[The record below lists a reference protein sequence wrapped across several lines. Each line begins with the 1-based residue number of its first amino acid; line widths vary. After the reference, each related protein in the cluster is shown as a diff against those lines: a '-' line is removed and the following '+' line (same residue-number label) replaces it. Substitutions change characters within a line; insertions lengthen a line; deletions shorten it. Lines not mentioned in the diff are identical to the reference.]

1 MKLSIVKYTLA
12 IIGLFSVTS
21 CTDYLDNA
29 PDDILTLE
37 MVFNSKNR
45 TEEWLAGIYD
55 GIPDPYTPMMRNYD
69 AYADDFSPSQDW
81 RAFADWDC
89 IDKILG
95 NWTPQSEWKGNFW
108 GDFPVRIRS
117 AYIFI
122 NNVKALPEQQVYQED
137 VDNMKAEARFLIAYY
152 YYLLV
157 NTYGAI
163 PLQTWLTDMNAPTE
177 EILIGQTPYDE
188 VINWL
193 DTEFQE
199 VAKQLPAVYTED
211 RNYGHATSIM
221 ALAIRARML
230 LFAAS
235 PLVNGNDDPDYAAY
249 QNNKGQNIFNST
261 YDPTKWERAVKACKE
276 LIDEAEKNGY
286 HLYYEYNED
295 GSIDPFMSYSNMCYK
310 EFNQGNKEILFPRP
324 DVSADLYSQHA
335 VPRGSRGQ
343 GGLGVTQEL
352 VDAFFMSNGLP
363 AITGYE
369 PNGEPIINQ
378 ASGYNESGFS
388 TEPDVRKT
396 KWIEGDKDAKS
407 SNTENT
413 VAPAGT
419 FNMYVNR
426 EPRFYVSVLYNGAW
440 YRQDSRYVDFYY
452 MGEDGRPASGS
463 LWDAPQTGYLL
474 RKRVHPETNILN
486 YTIPY
491 RPGII
496 CRLAEAYLNYAEALN
511 EWDPSQKDEIL
522 KYVNLVRERA
532 GIPQYGTGKDSNG
545 FDKIPAPSDQAAMR
559 EAIHRER
566 RVEFNCEYAIRF
578 DDIRRW
584 KQIDILRGDYYGMNK
599 FGTEKSCDKNN
610 ENAYFKRRVEIT
622 RAFSEKNYWFPIH
635 QNQLDKNPNLRQLP
649 KW

>member
-1 MKLSIVKYTLA
+1 MKRFIVPALPDETSEEEDVYELTHIDHLFIRDRIEIPGFSNYETLKCDFHTHTV
-12 IIGLFSVTS
+12 FS
-21 CTDYLDNA
+21 
-29 PDDILTLE
+29 
-37 MVFNSKNR
+37 
-45 TEEWLAGIYD
+45 
-55 GIPDPYTPMMRNYD
+55 
-69 AYADDFSPSQDW
+69 
-81 RAFADWDC
+81 DWDC

-108 GDFPVRIRS
+108 SDFPVRIRE
-117 AYIFI
+117 AYIFLD
-122 NNVKALPEQQVYQED
+122 NVKALPEQEVYQAD

-163 PLQTWLTDMNAPTE
+163 PFQTSLVDMNDPIDK
-177 EILIGQTPYDE
+177 ILIGQTPYDQ
-188 VINWL
+188 IIDWL
-193 DTEFQE
+193 DKEFKAVSE
-199 VAKQLPAVYTED
+199 LLPPSYTEE
-211 RNYGHATSIM
+211 RKYGRATSVM

-249 QNNKGQNIFNST
+249 TNNKGEAIFNST
-261 YDPTKWERAVKACKE
+261 YDPKKWERAVNACKD
-276 LIDEAEKNGY
+276 LLTEAEGNGY
-286 HLYYEYNED
+286 ALYKEYNGD

-310 EFNQGNKEILFPRP
+310 EFNQGNKEILFARP
-324 DVSADLYSQHA
+324 DVSYDLYSQHS

-369 PNGEPIINQ
+369 PNGEPIINK

-388 TEPDVRKT
+388 TQPDVRKT
-396 KWIEGDKDAKS
+396 KWIEGDKDAKE

-413 VAPAGT
+413 IAPAGT

-440 YRQDSRYVDFYY
+440 YRQSSRYVDFYY
-452 MGEDGRPASGS
+452 EGEDGRPASGS

-486 YTIPY
+486 YSIPY

-511 EWDPSQKDEIL
+511 EWAPEQTDEIL

-545 FDKIPAPSDQAAMR
+545 LDKIPAPADQTAMR
-559 EAIHRER
+559 EAIRRER

-584 KQIDILRGDYYGMNK
+584 KQIDILRGDFYGMNK

>member
-1 MKLSIVKYTLA
+1 MKHTIVRYTLA

-29 PDDILTLE
+29 PDDILTLD

-81 RAFADWDC
+81 RAFSDWDC

-108 GDFPVRIRS
+108 SDFPVRIRE
-117 AYIFI
+117 AYIFLD
-122 NNVKALPEQQVYQED
+122 NVKALPEQEVYQAD

-163 PLQTWLTDMNAPTE
+163 PFQTSLVDMNDPIDK
-177 EILIGQTPYDE
+177 ILIGQTPYDQ
-188 VINWL
+188 IIDWL
-193 DTEFQE
+193 DKEFKAVSE
-199 VAKQLPAVYTED
+199 LLPPSYTEE
-211 RNYGHATSIM
+211 RKYGRATSVM

-249 QNNKGQNIFNST
+249 TNNKGEAIFNST
-261 YDPTKWERAVKACKE
+261 YDPKKWERAVNACKD
-276 LIDEAEKNGY
+276 LLTEAEGNGY
-286 HLYYEYNED
+286 ALYKEYNGD

-310 EFNQGNKEILFPRP
+310 EFNQGNKEILFARP
-324 DVSADLYSQHA
+324 DVSYDLYSQHS

-369 PNGEPIINQ
+369 PNGEPIINK

-388 TEPDVRKT
+388 TQPEPLCGFLLRRRRRPARVRFFMGCSANRLSVEKT
-396 KWIEGDKDAKS
+396 RTPRNEYPQLLHSLS
-407 SNTENT
+407 SRYYLPVGRSLSELCRSSQRMGSRANRRDTEI
-413 VAPAGT
+413 
-419 FNMYVNR
+419 R
-426 EPRFYVSVLYNGAW
+426 EPRKRA
-440 YRQDSRYVDFYY
+440 RRY
-452 MGEDGRPASGS
+452 PPI
-463 LWDAPQTGYLL
+463 W
-474 RKRVHPETNILN
+474 N
-486 YTIPY
+486 
-491 RPGII
+491 
-496 CRLAEAYLNYAEALN
+496 
-511 EWDPSQKDEIL
+511 
-522 KYVNLVRERA
+522 RERQQR
-532 GIPQYGTGKDSNG
+532 IRQNPRTGR
-545 FDKIPAPSDQAAMR
+545 SDR
-559 EAIHRER
+559 
-566 RVEFNCEYAIRF
+566 YA
-578 DDIRRW
+578 
-584 KQIDILRGDYYGMNK
+584 
-599 FGTEKSCDKNN
+599 
-610 ENAYFKRRVEIT
+610 
-622 RAFSEKNYWFPIH
+622 
-635 QNQLDKNPNLRQLP
+635 
-649 KW
+649 